1 MIRTIYIDDEPLLLE
16 LAKDFI
22 EDGVEFTMDTTT
34 SVDEAIRRVMEGDY
48 DAVICDYQM
57 PAMNGVEFLK
67 ALRSRGDVTPFI
79 LFTGRGREE
88 VAIEALNSG
97 VDFYLKKG
105 GEPSSQFAELK
116 NLLIQM
122 SRRRQA
128 EDAMTH
134 NARRFRAMIE
144 NSMDII
150 GVMDRNGTLRYVS
163 PSIAKIL
170 GYSVDEV
177 IGTNLQAY
185 SHPDLVENLAKV
197 IQTIRAGRIE
207 RYELRLRHKNGIYRL
222 LEASIAVMPSELGPN
237 QIVVNAR
244 DITERR
250 RKEDELRHSEEMV
263 RYIVGHAPNAMAIQ
277 DLEQRYLMV
286 SDQYL
291 SDFDLYD
298 QDILRK
304 TPQEVFCR
312 LPQEWEAICEK
323 ALMGKTMKGE
333 MDFPLENRQQHVVYD
348 VRPWYDVTG
357 EVGGLVTYID
367 SGSGNHGGGDEQNS
381 SEPRYR
387 MLAENL
393 KDVIWTMDIAGH
405 FTYVSPSVKELRGHT
420 PEEVMGQ
427 GLDQALAP
435 ESAGRVYKYIAE
447 GLEALKRTGRFP
459 EGVREVEQPKKE
471 GGTVWTE
478 VTISGL
484 YDHHGKFLSILG
496 VSRDITERRY
506 GEAALRASEKR
517 FRAMFENSPLGTFI
531 IDLDGNILE
540 SNQLFCDM
548 LGYDMDELLRSNMRN
563 LTDPPVEVKRTAAVR
578 RLLEQNLENTETET
592 DFQRRDGAVWFGNL
606 SLSVLK
612 DQNGVKKHLLGMVHD
627 VTEKRRIEEA
637 VAQSERRFRTLF
649 QSTQLAITICR
660 LDGTIEDVNEQFSNM
675 MGYGVDELRG
685 KNVYDLQTPR
695 IKAEDSELVKSL
707 LAQREK
713 EANVDR
719 QWVRKDG
726 STWWGHVVGSLL
738 YDDQGDPKN
747 VMAIILDI
755 TERKKSEM
763 QMVIANRKLTLL
775 GDLTRHD
782 VKNRLSAMSGFMQL
796 AEMKA
801 IDTQLRSYLSKASQ
815 LAVDIAGQMDFS
827 KEYQKIGSQEA
838 IWISLADECFSA
850 RTGLDLGDIQLD
862 CGLCGVEIFADPM
875 IPKGFRNII
884 ENSIKHGG
892 HVTSITVSY
901 QETEGGIKLVFE
913 DDGTGIPDPEKKMI
927 FEWGHKNRM
936 GHGLHFVSELLTIT
950 GMSIKETGVFGKGAR
965 FEVFVPTGS
974 YRIVAKREPQG
985 DR

>member
-34 SVDEAIRRVMEGDY
+34 SVDEAIRRVMDGDY

-67 ALRSRGDVTPFI
+67 ALRSRGDVTPFV

-150 GVMDRNGTLRYVS
+150 GVMDRNSTLRYVS
-163 PSIAKIL
+163 PSISKVL

-177 IGTNLQAY
+177 IGTNLQTY

-197 IQTIRAGRIE
+197 IQTIRPGRTE
-207 RYELRLRHKNGIYRL
+207 RYEISLRHKNGTYRL
-222 LEASIAVMPSELGPN
+222 LEASITVMPSELGPN

-250 RKEDELRHSEEMV
+250 KKEDEVRHSEEMV

-277 DLEQRYLMV
+277 DVDLRYLMV
-286 SDQYL
+286 SDKYL
-291 SDFDLYD
+291 ADFDIYD
-298 QDILRK
+298 RDILGR
-304 TPQEVFCR
+304 TPREVFDH
-312 LPQEWEAICEK
+312 LPEEWGAICEK

-333 MDFPLENRQQHVVYD
+333 MDFPLENRQEHFVYD
-348 VRPWYDVTG
+348 VRPWHDVAG

-367 SGSGNHGGGDEQNS
+367 SGPRNS
-381 SEPRYR
+381 SGDDEPRQSEQLYQL
-387 MLAENL
+387 LAENV
-393 KDVIWTMDIAGH
+393 KDVIWTMDTAGH
-405 FTYVSPSVKELRGHT
+405 FTYVSPSVKELRGYS
-420 PEEVMGQ
+420 PEEVIGQ
-427 GLDQALAP
+427 GLDKALTP
-435 ESAGRVYKYIAE
+435 DSSSRVYRYIAE
-447 GLEALKRTGRFP
+447 GLEVLKRTGRFP
-459 EGVREVEQPKKE
+459 EGVREVEQPKKD

-478 VTISGL
+478 VTVCGL
-484 YDHHGKFLSILG
+484 YDPHGKFLSILG
-496 VSRDITERRY
+496 VSRDVSERRY
-506 GEAALRASEKR
+506 AESALRASEKR
-517 FRAMFENSPLGTFI
+517 FRALFENSPFGTFI

-563 LTDPPVEVKRTAAVR
+563 VTDPPVEVKRTAAVR
-578 RLLEQNLENTETET
+578 RLLEQNLENTETEC
-592 DFQRRDGAVWFGNL
+592 DFQSRDGTVWYGNL

-612 DQNGVKKHLLGMVHD
+612 DQSGMKKHLLGMVHD
-627 VTEKRRIEEA
+627 VTKNKRVEDA
-637 VAQSERRFRTLF
+637 VAGSERRFHTLF
-649 QSTQLAITICR
+649 HNTQLAITIAG

-675 MGYGVDELRG
+675 MGYSVDELRG
-685 KNVYDLQTPR
+685 MNIYQLQTPR
-695 IKAEDSELVKSL
+695 IKAEDSELVNAL
-707 LAQREK
+707 LQRQEEK
-713 EANVDR
+713 VNVDR
-719 QWVRKDG
+719 QWVTKEG

-738 YDDQGDPKN
+738 YDDHGNPKS

-796 AEMKA
+796 AEMKVT
-801 IDTQLRSYLSKASQ
+801 DPQVRSYLSKASQ
-815 LAVDIAGQMDFS
+815 LAVDIAGQMDFT

-838 IWISLADECFSA
+838 TWISLSQDCFSLSS
-850 RTGLDLGDIQLD
+850 GLDLGDIMLD
-862 CGLCGVEIFADPM
+862 CALSGLEIYADPM
-875 IPKGFRNII
+875 VPKGFRNLI
-884 ENSIKHGG
+884 ENSVKHGG
-892 HVTSITVSY
+892 HVTKITLSY
-901 QETEGGIKLVFE
+901 QEAEGGIKLVFR
-913 DDGTGIPDPEKKMI
+913 DDGVGIPESDKKMI
-927 FEWGHKNRM
+927 FEWGYKNRM
-936 GHGLHFVSELLTIT
+936 GHGLHFVSELLNIT
-950 GMSIKETGVFGKGAR
+950 GMSIKETGEYGKGAR

-974 YRIVAKREPQG
+974 FRIVATYQPQ
-985 DR
+985 

>member
-1 MIRTIYIDDEPLLLE
+1 MIRTIYIDDEPMLLE

-34 SVDEAIRRVMEGDY
+34 SVDEAIRRVMDGDY

-67 ALRSRGDVTPFI
+67 ALRSRGDVTPFV

-105 GEPSSQFAELK
+105 GEPTSQFAELK
-116 NLLIQM
+116 TLLIQM

-150 GVMDRNGTLRYVS
+150 GVMDRNSTLRYVS
-163 PSIAKIL
+163 PSISKVL

-197 IQTIRAGRIE
+197 IQTIRSGRTE
-207 RYELRLRHKNGIYRL
+207 RYELRLRHKNGTYRL

-250 RKEDELRHSEEMV
+250 RKEDEVRHSEEMV

-277 DLEQRYLMV
+277 DVDLRYLMV

-291 SDFDLYD
+291 ADFDLYD
-298 QDILRK
+298 RDVLGR
-304 TPQEVFCR
+304 TPQEVFNR
-312 LPQEWEAICEK
+312 LPEEWEAICEK
-323 ALMGKTMKGE
+323 ALMGKTLKGE
-333 MDFPLENRQQHVVYD
+333 MYFPLENRQQHIVYD
-348 VRPWYDVTG
+348 VRPWQDVAG
-357 EVGGLVTYID
+357 QVGGLVTYID
-367 SGSGNHGGGDEQNS
+367 SGSVDHRSGDELKQS
-381 SEPRYR
+381 DDRYR
-387 MLAENL
+387 LLAENV
-393 KDVIWTMDIAGH
+393 KDVIWTMDITGH
-405 FTYVSPSVKELRGHT
+405 FTYVSPSVKELRGYT

-427 GLDQALAP
+427 GLDQALTP
-435 ESAGRVYKYIAE
+435 ESSRRVFQYITE

-459 EGVREVEQPKKE
+459 EGSREVEQPKKA

-484 YDHHGKFLSILG
+484 YDPSGKFLSILG
-496 VSRDITERRY
+496 VSRDISERRY
-506 GEAALRASEKR
+506 AESALRASEKR
-517 FRAMFENSPLGTFI
+517 FRSLFENSPFGTFI
-531 IDLDGNILE
+531 IDLDGNFLE

-548 LGYDMDELLRSNMRN
+548 LGYDMDELLKSNMRN
-563 LTDPPVEVKRTAAVR
+563 VTDPPVEVKRTTAVR
-578 RLLEQNLENTETET
+578 RLLEQNLENTETES
-592 DFQRRDGAVWFGNL
+592 DFQRRNGTVWFGNL

-612 DQNGVKKHLLGMVHD
+612 DHNGVKKHLLGMVHD
-627 VTEKRRIEEA
+627 VTEKRRVEDA
-637 VAQSERRFRTLF
+637 VAESERRFHTLF
-649 QSTQLAITICR
+649 QNTQLAIVMAG
-660 LDGTIEDVNEQFSNM
+660 LDGAIEDVNQQFSDL
-675 MGYGVDELRG
+675 MGYGVDDLRG
-685 KNVYDLQTPR
+685 MNVYDLQTPR
-695 IKAEDSELVKSL
+695 IKAGDSELVKSL
-707 LAQREK
+707 LERQGEK
-713 EANVDR
+713 ANVER

-726 STWWGHVVGSLL
+726 TTWWGHVVGSLL
-738 YDDQGDPKN
+738 FDDAGSPKKI
-747 VMAIILDI
+747 MAIILDI
-755 TERKKSEM
+755 TERKRSEM
-763 QMVIANRKLTLL
+763 QLVIANRKLTLL

-782 VKNRLSAMSGFMQL
+782 VKNRLSALSGFMQL

-801 IDTQLRSYLSKASQ
+801 TDPQLRSYLSKASQ
-815 LAVDIAGQMDFS
+815 LAVDIAGQMDFT
-827 KEYQKIGSQEA
+827 KEYQKIGSKEA
-838 IWISLADECFSA
+838 TWISMSKECFSA
-850 RTGLDLGDIQLD
+850 GSGLDLGEIQLE
-862 CGLCGVEIFADPM
+862 CGLCGLEIFADPM
-875 IPKGFRNII
+875 VPKGFSNII
-884 ENSIKHGG
+884 ENAVKHGG
-892 HVTSITVSY
+892 HVTRIKVSY

-913 DDGTGIPDPEKKMI
+913 DDGVGIPDSDKKMM
-927 FEWGHKNRM
+927 FEWGYKGRM

-950 GMSIKETGVFGKGAR
+950 GMSIRETGVYGKGAR

-974 YRIVAKREPQG
+974 YRIVRMVQPQ
-985 DR
+985 